1 MSLGTLVVELTAN
14 VAKFQSDLG
23 RAEQIAQNTARK
35 IDAQFGI
42 VKNAL
47 ATFGVGLASFASFDA
62 LAKKIDG

>member
-42 VKNAL
+42 VNGQA
-47 ATFGVGLASFASFDA
+47 AFQ
-62 LAKKIDG
+62 